1 MAENK
6 LYLTFDKICND
17 IKNLGNSILYSNQTY
32 DAILTISGGGLI
44 PARLLK
50 TQLKLNIPIYSV
62 GISFYIEEKKKKRP
76 FVFQWLREEE
86 IIFLKNKRILIV
98 DELSDTMGT
107 INFLLNNLVNK
118 GFRPENMGVAVLYDK
133 KKKKIWT
140 PVIDN
145 FELGENYFAAEI
157 IEDKWVVFP
166 WDNF

>member
-1 MAENK
+1 MENK

-17 IKNLGNSILYSNQTY
+17 IKILGNNILYSNQEY

-44 PARLLK
+44 PARLLR
-50 TQLKLNIPIYSV
+50 TQLNIPIYSV
-62 GISFYIEEKKKKRP
+62 GMSFYIGEKKKKHP
-76 FVFQWLREEE
+76 VIFQWLREEE
-86 IIFLKNKRILIV
+86 INFLKNRRVLIV

-107 INFLLNNLVNK
+107 INFLLNNLINK
-118 GFRPENMGVAVLYDK
+118 GFKPENLGVAVLYDK

-140 PVIDN
+140 PVIDC
-145 FELGENYFAAEI
+145 FELGENYFVAEI

>member
-1 MAENK
+1 MENK

-17 IKNLGNSILYSNQTY
+17 IKILGNNILYSDQKY

-44 PARLLK
+44 PARLLR
-50 TQLKLNIPIYSV
+50 TQLNIPIYSV
-62 GISFYIEEKKKKRP
+62 GMSFYIGEKKKKQP
-76 FVFQWLREEE
+76 VIFQWLREEE
-86 IIFLKNKRILIV
+86 INFLKNKRILIV

-107 INFLLNNLVNK
+107 INFLLNNLINN
-118 GFRPENMGVAVLYDK
+118 GFKPENLGVAVLYDK

-140 PVIDN
+140 PVIDY

>member
-1 MAENK
+1 MENK

-17 IKNLGNSILYSNQTY
+17 IKILGNNILYSDQKY

-44 PARLLK
+44 PARLLR
-50 TQLKLNIPIYSV
+50 TQLNIPIYSV
-62 GISFYIEEKKKKRP
+62 GMSFYIGEKKKKQP
-76 FVFQWLREEE
+76 VIFQWLREEE
-86 IIFLKNKRILIV
+86 INFLKNKRILIV

-107 INFLLNNLVNK
+107 INFLLNNLINN
-118 GFRPENMGVAVLYDK
+118 GFKPENLGVAVLYDK

-140 PVIDN
+140 PVIDW

>member
-1 MAENK
+1 MENK

-17 IKNLGNSILYSNQTY
+17 IKILGNNILYSDQKY

-44 PARLLK
+44 PARLLR
-50 TQLKLNIPIYSV
+50 TQLNIPIYSV
-62 GISFYIEEKKKKRP
+62 GMSFYIGEKKKKHP
-76 FVFQWLREEE
+76 VIFQWLREEE
-86 IIFLKNKRILIV
+86 INFLKNKRILIV

-107 INFLLNNLVNK
+107 INFLLNNLINN
-118 GFRPENMGVAVLYDK
+118 GFKPENLGVAVLYDK

-140 PVIDN
+140 PVIDY

>member
-1 MAENK
+1 MENK

-17 IKNLGNSILYSNQTY
+17 IKILGNNILYSDQKY

-44 PARLLK
+44 PARLLR
-50 TQLKLNIPIYSV
+50 TQLNIPIYSV
-62 GISFYIEEKKKKRP
+62 GMSFYIGEKKKRQP
-76 FVFQWLREEE
+76 VIFQWLREEE
-86 IIFLKNKRILIV
+86 INFLKNKRILIV

-107 INFLLNNLVNK
+107 INFLLNNLINN
-118 GFRPENMGVAVLYDK
+118 GFKPENLGVAVLYDK

-140 PVIDN
+140 PVIDY